1 MEVQAL
7 LARSLQFADD
17 GDWATAAEVL
27 REQLSDFEEDAAV
40 HCWLAVAEREL
51 GQEGVAYE
59 LFKKAL
65 SLGPED
71 PTVLATIGNG
81 IAAFDD
87 PEAVDALK
95 NAALMGPD
103 LSLTR
108 LLYGAYLSREG
119 FHEWA
124 IEQLIA
130 AREIDSSDP
139 QIAYEMGVAYALS
152 GDIDRATDVMAEAVT
167 LDPDDGWTRVVFGLL
182 LLEDGRAEEASGELS
197 EGAHRLPEDIEAQML
212 AALAAAAVGLDD
224 IAYEMVERGRMRAAD
239 GDLAL
244 VSSVEE
250 HVDSGADVS
259 AIFLAED
266 VAPDA
271 LRSRLLERP

>member
-1 MEVQAL
+1 MELEAL
-7 LARSLQFADD
+7 LARSLEFADEA
-17 GDWATAAEVL
+17 DWATAAEVL
-27 REQLSDFEEDAAV
+27 REHLPEFEDDPAI

-59 LFKKAL
+59 LFRKAL

-87 PEAVDALK
+87 PDALDALK

-124 IEQLIA
+124 IEQLTA
-130 AREIDSSDP
+130 ARELDSGDP
-139 QIAYEMGVAYALS
+139 QIAYEMGVVYALS

-182 LLEDGRAEEASGELS
+182 LLEDGRAEEAAGELS
-197 EGAHRLPEDIEAQML
+197 EGAHKLPEDIEAQML
-212 AALAAAAVGLDD
+212 AALAAAAVGRDD
-224 IAYEMVERGRMRAAD
+224 IAYEMVERGRLRAAE

-250 HVDSGADVS
+250 HVDGGPEVS
-259 AIFLAED
+259 ATFLTED
-266 VAPDA
+266 VAPEA